1 MKFRKF
7 YYKRVNSTNDL
18 AIKKIKQQITQG
30 MIIADYQNKGRGQ
43 HGKRWLSFKGNLFLT
58 IFILKYF

>member
-30 MIIADYQNKGRGQ
+30 MIIADYQNKGRG
-43 HGKRWLSFKGNLFLT
+43 
-58 IFILKYF
+58 